1 MPKHL
6 SNAMP
11 EEEVDLSFAS
21 FGDSPRQPYTAP
33 NENGA
38 REKLSNPAITLV
50 ELRGI
55 EPLTLRLPVCKKGK
69 E

>member
-1 MPKHL
+1 
-6 SNAMP
+6 MP
-11 EEEVDLSFAS
+11 EEEVELSFDR
-21 FGDSPRQPYTAP
+21 FGDSPKQPYTAP

-55 EPLTLRLPVCKKGK
+55 EPLTLRLPA
-69 E
+69 